1 MYYFRDDEPNF
12 MFEEFRKMLENGT
25 YDSVEEMCNR
35 LGLNYDD
42 VYDYD
47 ALADW
52 REKHNR

>member
-12 MFEEFRKMLENGT
+12 MFEEFRKMLENRT